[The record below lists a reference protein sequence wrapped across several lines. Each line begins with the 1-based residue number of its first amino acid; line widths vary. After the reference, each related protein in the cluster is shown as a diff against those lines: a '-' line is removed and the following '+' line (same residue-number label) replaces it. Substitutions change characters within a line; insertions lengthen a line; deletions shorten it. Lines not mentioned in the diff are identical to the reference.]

1 MELVHLGVELNVD
14 AALDDEQEL
23 FGVAVRVR
31 LLTGRSAGIE
41 LGGDHLEGVEG
52 LRSEQRLAAEM
63 APHDRLTCLA
73 AEHARSRQR
82 VAREEIGHLDPERR
96 GDALERRDAAV
107 RAPALELA

>member
-31 LLTGRSAGIE
+31 LLAGRPTGIE
-41 LGGDHLEGVEG
+41 LGCDHLEGVER

-63 APHDRLTCLA
+63 APHDRLTCLT

-82 VAREEIGHLDPERR
+82 VAREEVRDVDPERC
-96 GDALERRDAAV
+96 GDAL
-107 RAPALELA
+107 